1 MILAGGEA
9 AQGVLVN
16 NAPSS
21 RSSNVLG
28 AAMMVRLT
36 STNSG
41 GISTDA

>member
-9 AQGVLVN
+9 AQGALVN

-28 AAMMVRLT
+28 AAMMAHLT
-36 STNSG
+36 WTNSG